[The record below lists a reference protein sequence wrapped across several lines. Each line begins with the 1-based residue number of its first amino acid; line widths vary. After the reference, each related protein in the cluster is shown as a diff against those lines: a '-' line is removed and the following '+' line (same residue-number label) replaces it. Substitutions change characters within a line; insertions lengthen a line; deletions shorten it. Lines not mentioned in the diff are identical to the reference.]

1 MNKILISTLLL
12 IILIFSIGLVSANE
26 NINDTI
32 IEDNTDAPNLSYLSN
47 IDNVP
52 LKKTGGVVRYV
63 NGSTFEDI
71 QKTINI
77 ANDNDTIVLNGTYK
91 STGHQIIVNKSI
103 TITSENGH
111 STLDAN
117 KKYRALYILSDN
129 VVLKN
134 LRIINGKVNGGY
146 LSILEPLESGPGGAI
161 YWKGNNGTIIAS
173 SIYNNEFYSV
183 SYGGSGAIYWEGA
196 NGTIRDTFFFN
207 NTGYHGIMGA
217 ASHYKFLEFT
227 RLN

>member
-77 ANDNDTIVLNGTYK
+77 ANDNT
-91 STGHQIIVNKSI
+91 
-103 TITSENGH
+103 
-111 STLDAN
+111 
-117 KKYRALYILSDN
+117 
-129 VVLKN
+129 
-134 LRIINGKVNGGY
+134 
-146 LSILEPLESGPGGAI
+146 
-161 YWKGNNGTIIAS
+161 
-173 SIYNNEFYSV
+173 
-183 SYGGSGAIYWEGA
+183 
-196 NGTIRDTFFFN
+196 
-207 NTGYHGIMGA
+207 
-217 ASHYKFLEFT
+217 
-227 RLN
+227 